1 MCKQKEQTHG
11 IAHTQRYILNS
22 FIKTGFCWGT
32 ACHDRAD
39 DANARFPRAREG
51 LLVAVRRA
59 CMVQGQVV
67 DVVGRFRIQGPQMRS
82 SANHSACES
91 HLCNA
96 YI

>member
-1 MCKQKEQTHG
+1 MCKQKEQSHG

-67 DVVGRFRIQGPQMRS
+67 DGRPVSDPRS
-82 SANHSACES
+82 ADEIISQSQRT
-91 HLCNA
+91 
-96 YI
+96 